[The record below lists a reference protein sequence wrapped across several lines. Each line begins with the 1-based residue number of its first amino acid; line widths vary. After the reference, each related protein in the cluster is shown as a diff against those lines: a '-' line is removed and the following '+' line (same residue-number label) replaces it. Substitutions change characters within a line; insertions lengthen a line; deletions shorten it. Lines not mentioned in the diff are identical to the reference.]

1 MICCHIL
8 CTCITILTVIKN
20 SHFTVISDGFLMLK
34 IFYFIRYIIKDQL
47 PTFD

>member
-1 MICCHIL
+1 MIGCHIS

-20 SHFTVISDGFLMLK
+20 SHFTVISDGILMLK
-34 IFYFIRYIIKDQL
+34 IFYFIDILLKDQL